1 MGTFG
6 RTGMLATLYQL
17 EGNEKVAEKFQLTES
32 ANVSKIMVNGDLW
45 GSPYYIRGG
54 IYSDENGEPKNLLG
68 QTQSVTASGFG
79 WIELPFTTPISLNAG
94 WYWLTIHASSGFHI
108 TAMPGYPSAGVRR
121 KRYDE
126 YADGLESVW
135 VGGES
140 INYALTLY
148 AVY

>member
-6 RTGMLATLYQL
+6 RTEMLYALYQL
-17 EGNEKVAEKFQLTES
+17 GENDKVAEKFQLTES
-32 ANVSKIMVNGDLW
+32 ANVTKMVTHGELW
-45 GSPYYIRGG
+45 GSPYFIRGG

-68 QTQSVTASGFG
+68 QTQSVTAVGFG

-94 WYWLTIHASSGFHI
+94 WYWLTIHASNGFHI
-108 TAMPGYPSAGVRR
+108 TTEFYYRSARARR
-121 KRYDE
+121 IRYDE

-135 VGGES
+135 VGGEPLDYS
-140 INYALTLY
+140 FTLY